1 MNQRSL
7 PLARVLTVATVAL
20 LLARPVSAADP
31 SDSARASQASQAEED
46 PRVLQL
52 AEPDYRVINMAT
64 TMLLPS
70 RAMSFD
76 LTHRFGGNLIQD
88 GFVESAKS
96 LFGIDDGATVGLE
109 LRYGLARHLQVVAY
123 RTSFDR
129 TIQLSGKY
137 DAIRQAGASPVSVS
151 GLLSVEAAENFSE
164 RYAPAFGAVVSR
176 TIADSVALYASP
188 VFVHN
193 SAALTGETRNT
204 FFVSLGGRVRIL
216 QTVYLAAEISPRVS
230 GYAPGQQEYSFAI
243 EKRAGGHMFQLNFT
257 NTFATTH
264 AQLARGGF
272 RDSLYMGFNLARK
285 FF

>member
-7 PLARVLTVATVAL
+7 SLACVSTVATVAL

>member
-1 MNQRSL
+1 
-7 PLARVLTVATVAL
+7 
-20 LLARPVSAADP
+20 
-31 SDSARASQASQAEED
+31 
-46 PRVLQL
+46 
-52 AEPDYRVINMAT
+52 
-64 TMLLPS
+64 
-70 RAMSFD
+70 
-76 LTHRFGGNLIQD
+76 
-88 GFVESAKS
+88 
-96 LFGIDDGATVGLE
+96 
-109 LRYGLARHLQVVAY
+109 VAY

-164 RYAPAFGAVVSR
+164 RYAPAVGAVVSR

-204 FFVSLGGRVRIL
+204 VFVSLGGRVRIL
-216 QTVYLAAEISPRVS
+216 QTVYLSAEISPRVS
-230 GYAPGQQEYSFAI
+230 GYSPGQQEYSFAI

>member
-1 MNQRSL
+1 
-7 PLARVLTVATVAL
+7 
-20 LLARPVSAADP
+20 
-31 SDSARASQASQAEED
+31 
-46 PRVLQL
+46 
-52 AEPDYRVINMAT
+52 
-64 TMLLPS
+64 
-70 RAMSFD
+70 
-76 LTHRFGGNLIQD
+76 
-88 GFVESAKS
+88 VESAKS